1 MSDEFKKEE
10 EQMREKMER
19 KNYDSNNVLTAWEM
33 NED

>member
-19 KNYDSNNVLTAWEM
+19 KNYDSNNALSAWEM